1 MHGYFMDVR
10 LYHKVSES
18 ISGRVT
24 WSHAPFRQARAVA
37 QPFAYEE
44 YRKNKIRE
52 KIEEERQNRV
62 QKKVEYID
70 GIEEC

>member
-1 MHGYFMDVR
+1 M
-10 LYHKVSES
+10 
-18 ISGRVT
+18 
-24 WSHAPFRQARAVA
+24 A

-62 QKKVEYID
+62 QKKVQYID
-70 GIEEC
+70 GVEEC

>member
-1 MHGYFMDVR
+1 M
-10 LYHKVSES
+10 
-18 ISGRVT
+18 
-24 WSHAPFRQARAVA
+24 A

-44 YRKNKIRE
+44 YCKNKIRE

-70 GIEEC
+70 GVEEC

>member
-1 MHGYFMDVR
+1 MG
-10 LYHKVSES
+10 VSLEATPS
-18 ISGRVT
+18 
-24 WSHAPFRQARAVA
+24 QARSIA

-62 QKKVEYID
+62 QKKVRNTITL
-70 GIEEC
+70 

>member
-1 MHGYFMDVR
+1 M
-10 LYHKVSES
+10 
-18 ISGRVT
+18 
-24 WSHAPFRQARAVA
+24 A

-70 GIEEC
+70 GVEEC

>member
-1 MHGYFMDVR
+1 M
-10 LYHKVSES
+10 
-18 ISGRVT
+18 
-24 WSHAPFRQARAVA
+24 A

-62 QKKVEYID
+62 QKKVQYID

>member
-1 MHGYFMDVR
+1 M
-10 LYHKVSES
+10 
-18 ISGRVT
+18 
-24 WSHAPFRQARAVA
+24 A